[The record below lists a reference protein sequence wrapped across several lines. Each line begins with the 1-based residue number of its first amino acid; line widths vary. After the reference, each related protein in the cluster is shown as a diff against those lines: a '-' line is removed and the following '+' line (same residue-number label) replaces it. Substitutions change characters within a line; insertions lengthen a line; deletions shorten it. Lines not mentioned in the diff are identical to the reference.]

1 MLELFLNGASMELIK
16 EIAERKIY
24 KCGRAQKMFLFKCP
38 VCKSE
43 IARER
48 YYGLKAKMCKKCA
61 DSSRQGVNSLGYKH
75 GGKYTRLYSIW
86 HAMKSRCYCKKTRT
100 YNSYGG
106 RGITMCDE
114 WKNDFSAF
122 REWALANGYKELD
135 TELKYRLSIDRI
147 DNNGNYEPAN
157 CRWITLSENV
167 IKANLEK
174 QAVIDEMVTK
184 IEKIAQ
190 ETGKTRKQIC
200 AELNYSYNSF
210 AHAKTRR
217 NKNERYI

>member
-1 MLELFLNGASMELIK
+1 M
-16 EIAERKIY
+16 
-24 KCGRAQKMFLFKCP
+24 
-38 VCKSE
+38 
-43 IARER
+43 
-48 YYGLKAKMCKKCA
+48 
-61 DSSRQGVNSLGYKH
+61 
-75 GGKYTRLYSIW
+75 
-86 HAMKSRCYCKKTRT
+86 
-100 YNSYGG
+100 
-106 RGITMCDE
+106 
-114 WKNDFSAF
+114 
-122 REWALANGYKELD
+122 ANGYKELD

-200 AELNYSYNSF
+200 AELNYSYGTF
-210 AHAKTRR
+210 THAKTRR

>member
-1 MLELFLNGASMELIK
+1 MELIR

-24 KCGRAQKMFLFKCP
+24 KCGKKQKMYLFKCSI
-38 VCKSE
+38 CQGE
-43 IARER
+43 IIREK
-48 YYGLKAKMCKKCA
+48 YYGLKTKMCRKCA
-61 DSSRQGVNSLGYKH
+61 IKARTDSNIIGYNPGYKH
-75 GGKYTRLYSIW
+75 GGKNTRLYSIW
-86 HAMKSRCYCKKTRT
+86 HAMKSRCYCKKTKT
-100 YNSYGG
+100 YKSYGG
-106 RGITMCDE
+106 RGIIICDE

-122 REWALANGYKELD
+122 REWALANGYKEIN

-147 DNNGNYEPAN
+147 DNNGNYEPTN

-210 AHAKTRR
+210 AHAKTRW
-217 NKNERYI
+217 NKNA

>member
-1 MLELFLNGASMELIK
+1 MELIREVQPK
-16 EIAERKIY
+16 TY
-24 KCGRAQKMFLFKCP
+24 KCGKKQKMFLFKCP
-38 VCKSE
+38 VCQGE
-43 IARER
+43 IIRER
-48 YYGLKAKMCKKCA
+48 YYGEKTKMCRKCA
-61 DSSRQGVNSLGYKH
+61 IKSRVGDKTPYYKH
-75 GGKYTRLYSIW
+75 GGKNTRLYSIW
-86 HAMKSRCYCKKTRT
+86 HSMKSRCYCKKTKT
-100 YNSYGG
+100 YKSYGG
-106 RGITMCDE
+106 KGVKVCDE
-114 WKNDFSAF
+114 WNNDFSAF

-147 DNNGNYEPAN
+147 DNNGNYEPTN

-210 AHAKTRR
+210 AHAKTRW
-217 NKNERYI
+217 NKNA